1 MKPILIAL
9 PSRYIQGP
17 GVLRELPSLLEERG
31 IRRPMLLWGNRTRGA
46 VAELVLPTLAQEGIQ
61 PGEYLLTGQCSR
73 EECRRVTEVMK
84 AVGSDAIVALG
95 GGKALDLSK
104 GVAHQAGVP
113 GIVVPTTLSND
124 APPTACTVW
133 YHEDGS
139 FSDTE
144 GWPTNPD
151 IVLVD
156 TEVCIKAPL
165 RMFLAGIADSL
176 STYLEAEPSYLA
188 RIPTRLKYLPTMT
201 ARMMAKL
208 CWEVIRADA
217 EAAVLA
223 ARSGMVTPA
232 YERVAEA
239 SILLSGV
246 GWESCGT
253 AAAHVLGTRLADFPQ
268 LHEAMHGEKVSFG
281 IVTQLL
287 LDPHTDMGQAEELV
301 DFMLRLGLPVT
312 MEEIGLDK
320 VPEAELMAWCRK
332 QCVPGNRL
340 DAIAPDITAEELLRA
355 IHAASAFGHQ
365 RKALAGKNQS

>member
-17 GVLRELPSLLEERG
+17 GVLRELPLLLEERG

-73 EECRRVTEVMK
+73 EECQRVTEVMK

-176 STYLEAEPSYLA
+176 ATYLEAEPSYLA

-223 ARSGMVTPA
+223 ARSGVVTPA

-287 LDPHTDMGQAEELV
+287 LDPHTDIGQAEELV

>member
-1 MKPILIAL
+1 MKASMIAL

-17 GVLRELPSLLEERG
+17 GVLEELPALLAERNV
-31 IRRPMLLWGNRTRGA
+31 RRPMLLWGKRTRAA
-46 VAELVLPTLAQEGIQ
+46 VAELVLPPLEQAGIQ
-61 PGEYLLTGQCSR
+61 PGEYILTGQCSR
-73 EECRRVTEVMK
+73 EECQRVADAM
-84 AVGSDAIVALG
+84 AAAGADAIVALG

-104 GVAHQAGVP
+104 GVAHKMGVP
-113 GIVVPTTLSND
+113 CVVAPTILSND

-144 GWPTNPD
+144 GWPSNPD

-156 TEVCIKAPL
+156 TQVCVKAPL

-176 STYLEAEPSYLA
+176 ATFLEAEPSYLA
-188 RIPTRLKYLPTMT
+188 HMPTRLKYLPTMT
-201 ARMMAKL
+201 ARMMARL
-208 CWEVIRADA
+208 CYDVIRADA

-223 ARSGMVTPA
+223 AKSGVVTPA

-268 LHEAMHGEKVSFG
+268 LHGTMHGEKVSFG

-287 LDPHTDMGQAEELV
+287 LDPDTDMAQAAELV
-301 DFMLRLGLPVT
+301 DFMLGLGLPVS
-312 MEEIGLDK
+312 MEDIGLDQ
-320 VPEAELMAWCRK
+320 VPEADLMAWCRR
-332 QCVPGNRL
+332 QCVPGSRL
-340 DAIAPDITAEELLRA
+340 DAIAPDITAEELMRA
-355 IHAASAFGHQ
+355 IHAASAFGQ
-365 RKALAGKNQS
+365 ARRDRRKALN